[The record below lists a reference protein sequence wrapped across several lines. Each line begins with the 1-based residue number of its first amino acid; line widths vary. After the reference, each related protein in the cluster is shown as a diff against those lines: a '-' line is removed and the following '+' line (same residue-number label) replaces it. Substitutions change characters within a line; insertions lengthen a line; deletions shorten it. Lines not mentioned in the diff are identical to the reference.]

1 MLVGIG
7 CNQKGDS
14 VFAGRLA
21 AEQAVEQSGEPAIT
35 FLFTTENYAQ
45 ELVLQAVKEVIG
57 KSKLVGLCTPG
68 IITRDGVLEKGVGVC
83 TISDSEMQVA
93 TCLQEDVNLSPW
105 ESGEEAGRKLRAS
118 GIDSGTVFVFPD
130 GFVTNISDLIKGMY
144 NALGP
149 NFTYIGG
156 GTGDNLKFFKTYQF
170 TEQGVSS
177 NALAAALIKGINFQ
191 IGIGHGWKPVGQ
203 PMVITK
209 ASGKKVYEID
219 GRPAFEVYSEC
230 LGGIDKESFP
240 SYGMKYPLG
249 IPAVGGHF
257 LIRDPLK
264 VEEDNSIVFVTEVPQ
279 NTVVTLMEG
288 TVGNLITTAGEV
300 ASSAVS
306 GLTSPGIIF
315 LFDCISR
322 YLLMGKEFE
331 QELKEVMNVVGSDV
345 PMIGMLSFGE
355 VSTFSGIPFFHNK
368 TIIVAVG
375 R

>member
-177 NALAAALIKGINFQ
+177 NALAAALVKGINFQ

-331 QELKEVMNVVGSDV
+331 QELKEVMNVVG
-345 PMIGMLSFGE
+345 
-355 VSTFSGIPFFHNK
+355 
-368 TIIVAVG
+368 
-375 R
+375 

>member
-1 MLVGIG
+1 MRVGIG
-7 CNQKGDS
+7 YNQKCDS
-14 VFAGRLA
+14 VLAGRLA
-21 AEQAVEQSGEPAIT
+21 AEQAVGQSGEPAIT

-93 TCLQEDVNLSPW
+93 TCLQENVNLSSW

-130 GFVTNISDLIKGMY
+130 GFATNISDLIKGMY

-177 NALAAALIKGINFQ
+177 NALAAALVKGISFQ

-249 IPAVGGHF
+249 IPAVGGYF

-288 TVGNLITTAGEV
+288 TVENLITTAGEV
-300 ASSAVS
+300 ASIAVS
-306 GLTSPGIIF
+306 GLASPEIIF
-315 LFDCISR
+315 LFDCVSR

-331 QELKEVMNVVGSDV
+331 QELKEVMNVVGPEV

-355 VSTFSGIPFFHNK
+355 VGTFSGIPFFHNK